1 MCASFTL
8 PTASF
13 QKVEHFE
20 GALVLV
26 PSAQVRVD
34 GDEVARP
41 LTAFDEIDVARVGEV
56 ERSEPDAVR
65 EARECKR
72 GVRFVLGGGWGER
85 K

>member
-1 MCASFTL
+1 M
-8 PTASF
+8 
-13 QKVEHFE
+13 
-20 GALVLV
+20 
-26 PSAQVRVD
+26 RVD

-85 K
+85 N